1 MDERKLK
8 LIENLVLEASENKKN
23 VLISGEEGSG
33 KEYTARLIHQSST
46 YKDNPFVVV
55 NITTIVDVEKII
67 PYIYKAYGGTLY
79 LDEIGDLSLDQQ
91 EYLIDILEKIIVE
104 SKLIS
109 DQKGIKIIAST
120 TKDLLNEVIKG
131 RFGKELYNILSQFVI
146 ELPALREMGEEIVEI
161 AEKFILDYCKINRK
175 PLKHL
180 SQAAKEV
187 LLDYDYPQNLR
198 ELKSIIELTIIT
210 TSSSIIYSEDIYL
223 RKNISEIDIL
233 KEDRTLE
240 EYEKIIIEHFLSK
253 YDNRVYYVAQKL
265 GVSKNKIYNMIN
277 KGIVKREGI

>member
-8 LIENLVLEASENKKN
+8 LIEDLVLEASENKKN
-23 VLISGEEGSG
+23 VLIFGEEGSG
-33 KEYTARLIHQSST
+33 KEHTARLIHQSST

-55 NITTIVDVEKII
+55 NITTIVDLEKII

-109 DQKGIKIIAST
+109 DQKEIRIIAST
-120 TKDLLNEVIKG
+120 TKDLLNEIIKG
-131 RFGKELYNILSQFVI
+131 RFRKELYKILSQFII

-161 AEKFILDYCKINRK
+161 AEKFIIGYCKINRK
-175 PLKHL
+175 PLKYL
-180 SQAAKEV
+180 SQAAKEI

-210 TSSSIIYSEDIYL
+210 SSSSIIYLEDVYL

-233 KEDRTLE
+233 KDERTLE
-240 EYEKIIIEHFLSK
+240 EYEKIIIEHFLKK
-253 YDNRVYYVAQKL
+253 YDNRVYYVAEKL

-277 KGIVKREGI
+277 KGIVSREGL